1 MAKLSVT
8 DLELAGKKVFGRVDF
23 NVPLEE
29 KLNIADDTR
38 IKAALPTINY
48 IIDRG
53 GMPIIASHLGR
64 PKGKVDA
71 KLSLEPVA
79 HRLEMLLNR
88 NVRFAK
94 DCVGDEVKKLS
105 VEMRPGNVLL
115 LENLR
120 FHIEETKNDEAFA
133 RELASIADLYVNDAF
148 GAAHRAH
155 ASVDGIAFNFGEPA
169 AGLLMEKELKY
180 LDGALREPKRPLLAI
195 IGGAKVSTKIAVIKN
210 LLNTVDR
217 LVIGGGMCFTFYKA
231 KGYGIGKSLCE
242 EDFLKEAEAALNN
255 PKVYLPD
262 DVLVAREAE
271 AGSPTQTVAANA
283 IPGDLM
289 GVDIGAKSVAQ
300 IIDFIKE
307 AKTIVWNGPMGIFEI
322 GSFAKGTEFVAK
334 AVATATKAGAI
345 SIVGGGDTIAAIR
358 KFDLV
363 KAMSH
368 ASTGGGASLEFLE
381 GRKLPG
387 IEALKEK

>member
-1 MAKLSVT
+1 
-8 DLELAGKKVFGRVDF
+8 
-23 NVPLEE
+23 
-29 KLNIADDTR
+29 
-38 IKAALPTINY
+38 
-48 IIDRG
+48 
-53 GMPIIASHLGR
+53 
-64 PKGKVDA
+64 
-71 KLSLEPVA
+71 
-79 HRLEMLLNR
+79 MLLNR
-88 NVRFAK
+88 DVRFAK
-94 DCVGDEVKKLS
+94 DCVGDEVKKLAA
-105 VEMRPGNVLL
+105 EMRPGNVLL

-133 RELASIADLYVNDAF
+133 RELASIADLYVDDAF

-155 ASVDGIAFNFGEPA
+155 ASVDGIAFNFSEPA

-242 EDFLKEAEAALNN
+242 EDFLKEAEAALDN
-255 PKVYLPD
+255 PKVYLPE
-262 DVLVAREAE
+262 DVLVAKEAE
-271 AGSPTQTVAANA
+271 SGSPTQTVAANA
-283 IPGDLM
+283 IPDDLM
-289 GVDIGAKSVAQ
+289 GADIGAKSVAQ

-322 GSFAKGTEFVAK
+322 GSFARGTEFVAK

-345 SIVGGGDTIAAIR
+345 SIVGGGDTIAAVR

-363 KAMSH
+363 KAVSH

-381 GRKLPG
+381 GKKLPG

>member
-8 DLELAGKKVFGRVDF
+8 DLELAGKKVFVRVDF
-23 NVPLEE
+23 NVPLDEN
-29 KLNIADDTR
+29 LNIADDTR

-88 NVRFAK
+88 DVRFAK
-94 DCVGDEVKKLS
+94 DCVGDEVKKLAA
-105 VEMRPGNVLL
+105 EMRPGNVLL

-155 ASVDGIAFNFGEPA
+155 ASVDGIAFNFSEPA

-210 LLNTVDR
+210 LLNTVDK

-231 KGYGIGKSLCE
+231 KGYGIGTSLCE

-255 PKVYLPD
+255 PKVYLPE
-262 DVLVAREAE
+262 DVLVTKEAE

-283 IPGDLM
+283 IPDDLM
-289 GVDIGAKSVAQ
+289 GADIGAKSVAQ

-345 SIVGGGDTIAAIR
+345 SIVGGGDTIAAI
-358 KFDLV
+358 KKYDLV
-363 KAMSH
+363 KAVSH

-381 GRKLPG
+381 GKKLPG

>member
-8 DLELAGKKVFGRVDF
+8 DLELAGKKVFVRVDF
-23 NVPLEE
+23 NVPLDEN
-29 KLNIADDTR
+29 LNIADDTR

-48 IIDRG
+48 IIEKG

-88 NVRFAK
+88 DVRFVK
-94 DCVGDEVKKLS
+94 DCIGDEVKKLAA
-105 VEMRPGNVLL
+105 EMRPGSVLL

-120 FHIEETKNDEAFA
+120 FHIEETKNDEGFA
-133 RELASIADLYVNDAF
+133 RELSSIADLYVNDAF

-155 ASVDGIAFNFGEPA
+155 ASVDGIAYNFSDPA

-180 LDGALREPKRPLLAI
+180 LDGTLRDPKRPLLAI
-195 IGGAKVSTKIAVIKN
+195 IGGAKVSTKIGVIKN

-231 KGYGIGKSLCE
+231 KGYDIGKSLCE
-242 EDFLKEAEAALNN
+242 EDFLKEAEGALNN
-255 PKVYLPD
+255 PKVYLPE
-262 DVLVAREAE
+262 DVLVAKEAE
-271 AGSPTQTVAANA
+271 AGSPTQTVAVNA
-283 IPGDLM
+283 IPADCM

-307 AKTIVWNGPMGIFEI
+307 AKTIVWNGPMGIFEVS
-322 GSFAKGTEFVAK
+322 SFAKGTQFVAK
-334 AVATATKAGAI
+334 AVATATKAGAV
-345 SIVGGGDTIAAIR
+345 SIVGGGDTIAALK

-363 KAMSH
+363 KEVSH

-381 GRKLPG
+381 GKKLPG

>member
-8 DLELAGKKVFGRVDF
+8 DLELAGKKVFVRVDF
-23 NVPLEE
+23 NVPLDEN
-29 KLNIADDTR
+29 LNIADDTR

-71 KLSLEPVA
+71 KLSLEPVS

-88 NVRFAK
+88 DVRFTK
-94 DCVGDEVKKLS
+94 NCVGDEVKKMAA
-105 VEMRPGNVLL
+105 EMRPGNVLL

-148 GAAHRAH
+148 GAAHRSH
-155 ASVDGIAFNFGEPA
+155 ASVDGIAFNFSEPA

-242 EDFLKEAEAALNN
+242 DDLLKEAEVALNN
-255 PKVYLPD
+255 PKVYLPED
-262 DVLVAREAE
+262 ILVAKEGE

-283 IPGDLM
+283 IPDDLM
-289 GVDIGAKSVAQ
+289 GVDVGAKSVAQ

-322 GSFAKGTEFVAK
+322 GGFAKGTEFVAK
-334 AVATATKAGAI
+334 AVATATKAGAV
-345 SIVGGGDTIAAIR
+345 SIVGGGDTIAALK

-363 KAMSH
+363 KAVSH

-381 GRKLPG
+381 GKKLPG